1 MITVN
6 TWKTGALNGIKTSL
20 SLLKIIIPVY
30 ALVSILGHTPVIPW
44 LSNIFSPLMNF
55 TGLPGEA
62 AIAFVTGAFVSM
74 YAAIGIIAALDLTP
88 FQITTLAIMLN
99 FAHELIV
106 ETAVLKKAGI
116 RIAPVVA
123 TRFISAF
130 LVGGLMNLVGRTLL

>member
-30 ALVSILGHTPVIPW
+30 ALVTVLGHTPVIHW
-44 LSNIFSPLMNF
+44 LSDLFAPLMNF

-74 YAAIGIIAALDLTP
+74 YAALGIIAALNLTP
-88 FQITTLAIMLN
+88 FQITTLAVMLN

-116 RIAPVVA
+116 SVWAVVF
-123 TRFISAF
+123 TRLFSAF
-130 LVGGLMNLVGRTLL
+130 AVGGLLNALGKNFF